1 MSHFEGNGAN
11 SRSTRRSQLRH
22 SGGSSEAAPRKR
34 WVRIVAVIAIVAV
47 IGSVVAGLF
56 VSGVFSNDDYAGDGT
71 GEVQFTISAGE
82 YGDTIAINLAK
93 ADVVKSSKKF
103 YGLLLNTNPEP
114 VFVPGLYAL
123 KQHMSNASAL
133 KALQDP
139 ANRIE
144 NAVVIP
150 EGSTLKQTFAI
161 LSQKLSISLADLQAA
176 AANPQSY
183 GVPAE
188 AKTLEGFLFP
198 ATYRFTPGVK
208 AQEVISTMVKQTLA
222 ALDKAGV
229 NKADRWNT
237 IILASIIQREM
248 GPIPGD
254 AAKISRVFHNR
265 LDQGMLLGSDV
276 TTCYG
281 ANLSGRDCLLITQAA
296 LDDKSNP
303 YNTRVNAG
311 LPIGPISN
319 PGAVAI
325 DAAQNPATGNW
336 LFFVTVNLKTGETV
350 FTTSNAEHEKA
361 VEQYL
366 QWLKDNPNAY

>member
-1 MSHFEGNGAN
+1 MSHYDAPGSN
-11 SRSTRRSQLRH
+11 SRSSRRSQLR
-22 SGGSSEAAPRKR
+22 SADSVTPRRQRKR
-34 WVRIVAVIAIVAV
+34 WVRIVTIIALVALV
-47 IGSVVAGLF
+47 GSVVLGLF
-56 VSGVFSNDDYAGDGT
+56 ASGLFSSDDYAGDGSA
-71 GEVQFTISAGE
+71 EVQFTISSGE
-82 YGDTIAINLAK
+82 YGDAIAINLAQ
-93 ADVVKSSKKF
+93 ADVIKSSKKF
-103 YGLLLNTNPEP
+103 YSLLLSTKPEP
-114 VFVPGLYAL
+114 VFVPGLYSL
-123 KQHMSNASAL
+123 KQHMSNAAAL
-133 KALQDP
+133 AALQDP

-161 LSQKLSISLADLQAA
+161 LSQKLNIPVADLQAA
-176 AANPQSY
+176 ASNPQSY
-183 GVPAE
+183 GAPTE

-198 ATYRFTPGVK
+198 ATYRFTPGVSAK
-208 AQEVISTMVKQTLA
+208 EVISTMVTQTLA

-229 NKADRWNT
+229 SKSNRWNT

-248 GPIPGD
+248 GPIAGD

-265 LDQGMLLGSDV
+265 IDQGMLLGSDV

-281 ANLSGRDCLLITQAA
+281 AGLSGRDCLLITQAA
-296 LDDKSNP
+296 LDDKNNP
-303 YNTRVNAG
+303 YNTRVNPG

-325 DAAQNPATGNW
+325 NAAQNPADGNW

>member
-11 SRSTRRSQLRH
+11 SRSSRRSQLRE
-22 SGGSSEAAPRKR
+22 SVGATEGAPRKR
-34 WVRIVAVIAIVAV
+34 WVRIVAIIAVVAV

-56 VSGVFSNDDYAGDGT
+56 ASGVFSNDDYAGEGSGD
-71 GEVQFTISAGE
+71 VQFTISAGE

-103 YGLLLNTNPEP
+103 YSLLLNTNPEP

-150 EGSTLKQTFAI
+150 EGATLKQTFAI
-161 LSQKLSISLADLQAA
+161 LSQKLSLPLVDLQSA

-208 AQEVISTMVKQTLA
+208 AQEVISTMVKQSLA

-281 ANLSGRDCLLITQAA
+281 ANLSGRDCLLISQAA